1 MKVSQSMKTCVF
13 VAIVTLQSATFSL
26 AFSPV
31 CQNIGRLLRD
41 TTGSSSRTTL
51 KSSEDSGDATSNN
64 WNNESPPPS
73 LPTPPPPVPPKRLDP
88 LMASLTR
95 MDPETARG
103 PTRNIPIFGEVPVD
117 GSLIVLVPAA
127 VIGFLGFVLSI
138 VVAVQSSDL
147 IVDSLNSVADDI
159 AQTAF
164 ENSNKVYDESVCRG
178 LCSSQD
184 QDLNNL
190 RSFMEGLRK

>member
-1 MKVSQSMKTCVF
+1 
-13 VAIVTLQSATFSL
+13 
-26 AFSPV
+26 
-31 CQNIGRLLRD
+31 
-41 TTGSSSRTTL
+41 
-51 KSSEDSGDATSNN
+51 
-64 WNNESPPPS
+64 
-73 LPTPPPPVPPKRLDP
+73 
-88 LMASLTR
+88 

-147 IVDSLNSVADDI
+147 IVDSLNSVADDL

-184 QDLNNL
+184 QDLDNL

>member
-1 MKVSQSMKTCVF
+1 MKLSQSMKPCII
-13 VAIVTLQSATFSL
+13 VAIVALQSATFSS
-26 AFSPV
+26 AFSVNPV
-31 CQNIGRLLRD
+31 CKSIGQTMD
-41 TTGSSSRTTL
+41 SSPSKTSL
-51 KSSEDSGDATSNN
+51 KSSEDSGDATDNGNN
-64 WNNESPPPS
+64 RNSPP
-73 LPTPPPPVPPKRLDP
+73 PTPPPPVPPKRLDP

-117 GSLIVLVPAA
+117 GSLVVLVPAA

-147 IVDSLNSVADDI
+147 IVDSLNSVADDLT
-159 AQTAF
+159 QSAF

-184 QDLNNL
+184 QDLDNL